1 MILKIINVFPPSIR
15 NNLNDQKL
23 VDLFDKLEQDPEE
36 CSKATALELV
46 KAMGDDYK
54 SQIETLN
61 YKTDL
66 TFLYITKDTKN
77 NCIYANSDYYDLKID
92 IDDIFNNDS
101 DVFVGLGD
109 AMTMIPYCGL
119 VVYAIV

>member
-54 SQIETLN
+54 SQIEKLCS
-61 YKTDL
+61 TDL
-66 TFLYITKDTKN
+66 NFLYIVNDKN
-77 NCIYANSDYYDLKID
+77 NGRYYINSSSCDMYYID
-92 IDDIFNNDS
+92 IDDIFNNDGAA
-101 DVFVGLGD
+101 FKELGD
-109 AMTMIPYCGL
+109 IFDMISYYAM
-119 VVYAIV
+119 VVYAII